1 MSVPSIDLLIILND
15 YGATERNRTPNKLIT
30 NQSLYLL
37 SYGSIWCFPMESSHS
52 HKDFQPFALPTELD
66 KQDLVCLTRLELV
79 RINPRDFKSL
89 AAANYATG
97 T

>member
-1 MSVPSIDLLIILND
+1 MELAAGIEPAKLVYKTRVLPLN
-15 YGATERNRTPNKLIT
+15 YA
-30 NQSLYLL
+30 
-37 SYGSIWCFPMESSHS
+37 SIWCFPMELNHS
-52 HKDFQPFALPTELD
+52 HKDFQSFALPTELE

>member
-1 MSVPSIDLLIILND
+1 MELN
-15 YGATERNRTPNKLIT
+15 
-30 NQSLYLL
+30 
-37 SYGSIWCFPMESSHS
+37 HS
-52 HKDFQPFALPTELD
+52 HKDFQSLALPTELE

>member
-1 MSVPSIDLLIILND
+1 ML
-15 YGATERNRTPNKLIT
+15 PNGIEPLT
-30 NQSLYLL
+30 Q
-37 SYGSIWCFPMESSHS
+37 
-52 HKDFQPFALPTELD
+52 DFQSFALSTELE